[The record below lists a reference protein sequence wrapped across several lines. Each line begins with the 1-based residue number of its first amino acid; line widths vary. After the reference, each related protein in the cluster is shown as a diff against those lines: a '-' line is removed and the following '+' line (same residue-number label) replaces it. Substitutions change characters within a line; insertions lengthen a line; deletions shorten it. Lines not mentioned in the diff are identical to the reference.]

1 MGGDQLPSWHEGPA
15 KRSVVE
21 FVSAVTD
28 PGSADFAAEPERIA
42 VFDNDGTL
50 WTEQPVYAQ
59 LAFALDR
66 AAELGHPVS
75 LEQRPRSRVP
85 STPTSGSARSWPPGT
100 PTATWPCSSGPRPA
114 RTGPCSWWY
123 ATPTAIASM
132 PTTVTPYWAAGLARS
147 MPPPSRAGP

>member
-50 WTEQPVYAQ
+50 RTEQPMYAQ

-66 AAELGHPVS
+66 AAELGHP
-75 LEQRPRSRVP
+75 RSRRRAQVDRDRHGRGLDGGLP
-85 STPTSGSARSWPPGT
+85 AASVNPCERRWLRREWPN
-100 PTATWPCSSGPRPA
+100 A
-114 RTGPCSWWY
+114 
-123 ATPTAIASM
+123 
-132 PTTVTPYWAAGLARS
+132 
-147 MPPPSRAGP
+147 